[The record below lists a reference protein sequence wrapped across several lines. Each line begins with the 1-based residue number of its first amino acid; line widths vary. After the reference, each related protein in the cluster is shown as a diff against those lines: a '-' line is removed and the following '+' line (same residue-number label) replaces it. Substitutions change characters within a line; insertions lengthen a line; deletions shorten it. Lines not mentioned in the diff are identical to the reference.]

1 MFLSTIFE
9 ELFIRFTLFVSKQEI
24 WFVVNPFSG
33 RKKNHQAIV
42 DLIDAKL
49 DKKKYQPRVIPTKA
63 AGHATDLAYEA
74 SEKKVPYI
82 VAMGGD
88 GTVNE
93 TAKALIGSK
102 TALGIM
108 PLGSGNGLARELG
121 IPMNPKEVIEKLNKA
136 SVQQIDTCYV
146 NDIPFFCTAGVGFDA
161 HCADVFSRLKGRGLL
176 NYVRVGLQEFWAYKP
191 LQCSFGGNNYEIFSI
206 TFGNARQFGN
216 NAYITPIASIT
227 DGFIDCTL
235 LNPMP
240 LWEVPLVIT
249 KLFNKTIH
257 ESSYAEVYRS
267 TQFKLKGNGKLLI
280 HYDGEPLRL
289 DTDELSISIREK
301 SLHVMI

>member
-1 MFLSTIFE
+1 MN
-9 ELFIRFTLFVSKQEI
+9 KQEI

-33 RKKNHQAIV
+33 RKKNHQAIIS
-42 DLIDAKL
+42 LIEHQL
-49 DKKKYQPRVIPTKA
+49 DKKKYQARVIPTKA
-63 AGHATDLAYEA
+63 AGHATELAHEA
-74 SEKKVPYI
+74 AEKNIPYL

-93 TAKALIGSK
+93 TAKALIGTK

-121 IPMNPKEVIEKLNKA
+121 IPMTPEKVIENLNKA
-136 SVQQIDTCYV
+136 TVKRIDACFV
-146 NDIPFFCTAGVGFDA
+146 NNIPFFCTAGVGFDA
-161 HCADVFSRLKGRGLL
+161 HCADVFSKMKGRGLV
-176 NYVRVGLQEFWAYKP
+176 NYVKVGFREFWAYKP
-191 LQCSFGGNNYEIFSI
+191 LSCSFGGNDYQVFSV

-216 NAYITPIASIT
+216 NAYITPVAKID

-235 LNPMP
+235 LNPIP
-240 LWEVPLVIT
+240 VWEVPGTIA
-249 KLFNKTIH
+249 KLFNKSIH
-257 ESSYAEVYRS
+257 ESPYAEAYRAAK
-267 TQFKLKGNGKLLI
+267 FKLKGHENLLI

-289 DTDELSISIREK
+289 DTDELNLSISEK

>member
-1 MFLSTIFE
+1 
-9 ELFIRFTLFVSKQEI
+9 VSKQEI

-33 RKKNHQAIV
+33 RKKNHQAIIS
-42 DLIDAKL
+42 LIENQL
-49 DKKKYQPRVIPTKA
+49 DKKKYQAKVIPTKA
-63 AGHATDLAYEA
+63 AGHATELAYEA
-74 SEKKVPYI
+74 SEKQVPYI

-121 IPMNPKEVIEKLNKA
+121 ISMKPHKVIEAINNATVKP
-136 SVQQIDTCYV
+136 IDACYV

-176 NYVRVGLQEFWAYKP
+176 NYVRVGFQEFWAYQP
-191 LQCSFGGNNYEIFSI
+191 LACNFGGNDYQVFSI

-216 NAYITPIASIT
+216 NAYIAPIASID

-235 LNPMP
+235 LNPLP
-240 LWEVPLVIT
+240 VWQVPGIIT

-257 ESSYAEVYRS
+257 ESSYAEVYRGAK
-267 TQFKLKGNGKLLI
+267 FKLKGQENLLI

-289 DTDELSISIREK
+289 DTDELTISIRQK

>member
-1 MFLSTIFE
+1 MNE
-9 ELFIRFTLFVSKQEI
+9 QEI

-33 RKKNHQAIV
+33 RKKNHQAIIS
-42 DLIDAKL
+42 LIENQL
-49 DKKKYQPRVIPTKA
+49 DKKKYQARVFPTKA
-63 AGHATDLAYEA
+63 AGHATELAHEA
-74 SEKKVPYI
+74 AEKKIPYI

-93 TAKALIGSK
+93 TAKALIGTK

-121 IPMNPKEVIEKLNKA
+121 IPMTPEKVIENLNKA
-136 SVQQIDTCYV
+136 TVKQIDACFV

-161 HCADVFSRLKGRGLL
+161 HCADVFSKMKGRGLV
-176 NYVRVGLQEFWAYKP
+176 NYVKVGFREFWAYKP
-191 LQCSFGGNNYEIFSI
+191 LSYNFGGNDYQVFSI

-216 NAYITPIASIT
+216 NAYITPVAKID

-235 LNPMP
+235 LNPIP
-240 LWEVPLVIT
+240 VWEVPGTIAR
-249 KLFNKTIH
+249 LFNKSIH
-257 ESSYAEVYRS
+257 ESPYAEAYRAAR
-267 TQFKLKGNGKLLI
+267 FKLKGRENLLI

-289 DTDELSISIREK
+289 DTEELNLSIREK

>member
-1 MFLSTIFE
+1 M
-9 ELFIRFTLFVSKQEI
+9 SKQEI

-33 RKKNHQAIV
+33 RKKNHQAIIS
-42 DLIDAKL
+42 LIENQL
-49 DKKKYQPRVIPTKA
+49 DKKKYQAKIIPTKA
-63 AGHATDLAYEA
+63 AGHATELAHEA
-74 SEKKVPYI
+74 SEKQVPYI

-121 IPMNPKEVIEKLNKA
+121 ISMKPDKVIEQLNKA
-136 SVQQIDTCYV
+136 TVKPIDTCYV
-146 NDIPFFCTAGVGFDA
+146 NDIPFFCTAGIGFDA
-161 HCADVFSRLKGRGLL
+161 HCAEVFSRLKGRGML
-176 NYVRVGLQEFWAYKP
+176 NYVRTGFQEFWSYQP
-191 LQCSFGGNNYEIFSI
+191 LPCNFGGNEYKVFSI

-216 NAYITPIASIT
+216 NAYIAPIAQID

-235 LNPMP
+235 LNPLP
-240 LWEVPLVIT
+240 LWEVPGIVT

-257 ESSYAEVYRS
+257 ESAYAEAYRGAK
-267 TQFKLKGNGKLLI
+267 FKIKGQENLLI

-289 DTDELSISIREK
+289 DTDELTIGIREK
-301 SLHVMI
+301 SLQVMI

>member
-1 MFLSTIFE
+1 MIIHLNLVIP
-9 ELFIRFTLFVSKQEI
+9 LFVSKQEI

-33 RKKNHQAIV
+33 RKKNHQAIIS
-42 DLIDAKL
+42 LIENQL
-49 DKKKYQPRVIPTKA
+49 DKKKYQARVIPTKA
-63 AGHATDLAYEA
+63 AGHATELAYEA
-74 SEKKVPYI
+74 SEKQVPYI

-121 IPMNPKEVIEKLNKA
+121 ISMKPHKVIEALNNATVK
-136 SVQQIDTCYV
+136 QIDACYV

-161 HCADVFSRLKGRGLL
+161 HCADVFSRLKGRGLF
-176 NYVRVGLQEFWAYKP
+176 NYIKVGFQEFWSYQP
-191 LQCSFGGNNYEIFSI
+191 LPCNFGGNDYKVFSI

-216 NAYITPIASIT
+216 NAYIAPIAQID

-240 LWEVPLVIT
+240 LWQVPGIIT
-249 KLFNKTIH
+249 KLFNKTIN
-257 ESSYAEVYRS
+257 ESPYAEVYRGAK
-267 TQFKLKGNGKLLI
+267 FKMKGQENLLI

-289 DTDELSISIREK
+289 DTDELTISIRGK

>member
-1 MFLSTIFE
+1 
-9 ELFIRFTLFVSKQEI
+9 VSKQEI

-33 RKKNHQAIV
+33 RKKNHQAIIS
-42 DLIDAKL
+42 LIENQL
-49 DKKKYQPRVIPTKA
+49 DKKKYQAKVIPTKA

-102 TALGIM
+102 TALGII

-121 IPMNPKEVIEKLNKA
+121 IPMKPHKVIEQLNK
-136 SVQQIDTCYV
+136 VTIKQIDTCFV
-146 NDIPFFCTAGVGFDA
+146 NNIPFFCTAGVGFDA
-161 HCADVFSRLKGRGLL
+161 HCADVFSRMSGRGLL
-176 NYVRVGLQEFWAYKP
+176 NYVRAGFQEFWAYKP
-191 LQCSFGGNNYEIFSI
+191 LACNFGGNDYKVFSI

-216 NAYITPIASIT
+216 NAYITPIAKID

-235 LNPMP
+235 LNPLP
-240 LWEVPLVIT
+240 VWEVPVIVS
-249 KLFNKTIH
+249 KLFNKTIQ
-257 ESSYAEVYRS
+257 ESPYAEVYRGAK
-267 TQFKLKGNGKLLI
+267 FKLKGEENLLI

-289 DTDELSISIREK
+289 DTAELTISIREK

>member
-1 MFLSTIFE
+1 MN
-9 ELFIRFTLFVSKQEI
+9 KQEI

-33 RKKNHQAIV
+33 RKKNHQAIIS
-42 DLIDAKL
+42 LIENRL
-49 DKKKYQPRVIPTKA
+49 DKKKYQARIIPTKA
-63 AGHATDLAYEA
+63 AGHATELAQQAAETGI
-74 SEKKVPYI
+74 PYI

-93 TAKALIGSK
+93 TAKALIGTK

-108 PLGSGNGLARELG
+108 PLGSGNGLARELS
-121 IPMNPKEVIEKLNKA
+121 IPMNPEKVIEGLNKA
-136 SVQQIDTCYV
+136 IIRQIDTCFV

-176 NYVRVGLQEFWAYKP
+176 NYVKVGFQEFWAYKP
-191 LQCSFGGNNYEIFSI
+191 LACNFGGNDYKVFSI

-216 NAYITPIASIT
+216 NAYIAPLAKID

-240 LWEVPLVIT
+240 LWEVPAIIA
-249 KLFNKTIH
+249 KLFNKSIH
-257 ESSYAEVYRS
+257 ESSYAEA
-267 TQFKLKGNGKLLI
+267 
-280 HYDGEPLRL
+280 
-289 DTDELSISIREK
+289 
-301 SLHVMI
+301 